1 MRHGRQAQNESKHV
15 NQCRQLADG
24 HGTLLHLHVVLLH
37 FLVWGW
43 VLLGALLGV
52 LLLLC
57 CSVLLRTYQ
66 ALHQEL
72 EQQHHLRPPG
82 SASLNAQ
89 RCRHTIPSIS
99 ISCHGE
105 LVCEWSCQHRL
116 GPPAEAIAAIV
127 MATIRSPVA
136 NVAVDDGTAAAAIM
150 AANDGAAAKFMRG
163 PSSTQCTIM
172 QEQGQACNT
181 QAGGPRQQ
189 AVMQRLLQGVV
200 GVV

>member
-1 MRHGRQAQNESKHV
+1 
-15 NQCRQLADG
+15 
-24 HGTLLHLHVVLLH
+24 
-37 FLVWGW
+37 
-43 VLLGALLGV
+43 
-52 LLLLC
+52 
-57 CSVLLRTYQ
+57 
-66 ALHQEL
+66 
-72 EQQHHLRPPG
+72 
-82 SASLNAQ
+82 
-89 RCRHTIPSIS
+89 
-99 ISCHGE
+99 
-105 LVCEWSCQHRL
+105 
-116 GPPAEAIAAIV
+116 

-200 GVV
+200 GVVVSLCSAAEGPAAVAAAVVPIIAAAAAGATAIGTSMSSGLVCKSPPPKRGTMAQCSSQGFQLRSAEAVHMVQSSDLQSDGFQIQWGLSQTCLEAAQCPTGRC